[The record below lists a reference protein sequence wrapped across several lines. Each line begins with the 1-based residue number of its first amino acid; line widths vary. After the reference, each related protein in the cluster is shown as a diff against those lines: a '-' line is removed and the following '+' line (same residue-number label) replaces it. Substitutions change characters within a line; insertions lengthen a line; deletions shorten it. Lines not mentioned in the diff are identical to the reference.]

1 MNNIK
6 FRAWD
11 SVQEKM
17 LPVEI
22 IDFKNGYI
30 TLNEGDNSVTD
41 TFEIF
46 KLMQS
51 TGEKDKN
58 GKEIYEGDIV
68 KSDVALR
75 DIFGKEYIA
84 YVSVDLV
91 ISGCIN
97 LRNGSDLPAEKSFIE
112 YIQHLEVIGNIYED
126 KELLD

>member
-11 SVQEKM
+11 SVQERM

-41 TFEIF
+41 TFEMF
-46 KLMQS
+46 KLMQF
-51 TGEKDKN
+51 TGEEDKN
-58 GKEIYEGDIV
+58 GKEIYAGDIV

-84 YVSVDLV
+84 YVSMDLV

-97 LRNGSDLPAEKSFIE
+97 LRNGNDLPAEKSFIE
-112 YIQHLEVIGNIYED
+112 YIQHLEVIGNIYEN